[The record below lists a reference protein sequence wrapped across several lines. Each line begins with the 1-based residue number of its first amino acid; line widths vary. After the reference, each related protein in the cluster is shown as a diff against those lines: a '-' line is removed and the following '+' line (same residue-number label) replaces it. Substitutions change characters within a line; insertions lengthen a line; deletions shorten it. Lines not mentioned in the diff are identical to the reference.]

1 MEDLSRIMKVIQEV
15 ALGDND
21 YNPEDSLLETG
32 VIDSLTILEIVN
44 GIEEE
49 FDLEFDDDEL
59 EIENFESAARILR
72 LIKEKTGNE

>member
-1 MEDLSRIMKVIQEV
+1 MDDLSRIMRVIQEV

-59 EIENFESAARILR
+59 EIENFESAAKILR
-72 LIKEKTGNE
+72 LIKAKTGNE